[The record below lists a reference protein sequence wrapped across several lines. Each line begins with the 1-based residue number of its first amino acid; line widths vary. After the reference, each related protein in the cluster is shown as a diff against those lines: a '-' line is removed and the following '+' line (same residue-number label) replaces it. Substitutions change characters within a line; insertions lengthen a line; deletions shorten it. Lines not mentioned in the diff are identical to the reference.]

1 LIRTVELYI
10 NNIFVNPEIHDI
22 FIKRIGFT
30 LIRVHRQQN
39 HNASKASDEVLL
51 QQLKWPIETLFVG
64 MKVRDY
70 GLTTPALQHEHL
82 DKWQTFSQ
90 VTATPFSTT
99 GVKSNRSLSLTAT
112 DLSITSAGVVTGV
125 GTALST
131 EVVAGDRIVHTVS
144 GASFTVEYT
153 PTSAT
158 TAQVNNVAA
167 PLVNEVGPWTVRR
180 EAELGATADVQART
194 IDSLTI
200 KAHGIP
206 IYNDFPAGFYN
217 AYVPFHYGGPN
228 IVTPE
233 DVGTLMVTFGLYPGT
248 YQPSGH
254 INVSRA
260 REFYLEYTSSVISSS
275 FEGTLI
281 VVASAINFLLISDGS
296 AVLRYST

>member
-1 LIRTVELYI
+1 
-10 NNIFVNPEIHDI
+10 
-22 FIKRIGFT
+22 
-30 LIRVHRQQN
+30 
-39 HNASKASDEVLL
+39 
-51 QQLKWPIETLFVG
+51 

-70 GLTTPALQHEHL
+70 GLTTPSLQHEHL
-82 DKWQTFSQ
+82 DKWQAFSL
-90 VTATPFSTT
+90 VTATPFATT
-99 GVKSNRSLSLTAT
+99 GVKSSRSLSLTAT
-112 DLSITSAGVVTGV
+112 NLSITTAGVVTGV
-125 GTALST
+125 GTSLSK
-131 EVVAGDRIVHTVS
+131 EVMAGDCLVNTVS
-144 GASFTVEYT
+144 GSSFTVQST
-153 PTSAT
+153 PTTAT
-158 TAQVNNVAA
+158 SAQVNTVAVA
-167 PLVNEVGPWTVRR
+167 LINNAGPWTVRR
-180 EAELGATADVQART
+180 EAELGATAAVQART

-260 REFYLEYTSSVISSS
+260 REFYLEYTSSVISSTT
-275 FEGTLI
+275 EGTLV